1 MNRTQIHPVLASNL
15 GYDLDAMN
23 DSEKVTLVRRR
34 VVYEELVMS
43 KNEFEKMNQRNFR
56 TDIDD
61 DDDFCLNELKMTDI
75 QFPDF
80 TDEETKYIA
89 FPGDVTSFTDDAIG
103 FLFEEQQWT
112 DAYES
117 VRLAD

>member
-1 MNRTQIHPVLASNL
+1 MNRTQIHPALTSNL

-43 KNEFEKMNQRNFR
+43 KNEFEKMNQRNLH
-56 TDIDD
+56 IDD
-61 DDDFCLNELKMTDI
+61 GFYLSELKMTDI

>member
-1 MNRTQIHPVLASNL
+1 
-15 GYDLDAMN
+15 
-23 DSEKVTLVRRR
+23 
-34 VVYEELVMS
+34 
-43 KNEFEKMNQRNFR
+43 
-56 TDIDD
+56 
-61 DDDFCLNELKMTDI
+61 MTDI

-80 TDEETKYIA
+80 TDEQTNYIA

>member
-1 MNRTQIHPVLASNL
+1 MNPTQIPSEIAMNL

-43 KNEFEKMNQRNFR
+43 KDEFDAMNEK
-56 TDIDD
+56 
-61 DDDFCLNELKMTDI
+61 LSS
-75 QFPDF
+75 
-80 TDEETKYIA
+80 DEEEFNLYELEMKDIWFTELTDDSTEYVA

-103 FLFEEQQWT
+103 FLFENKTWT
-112 DAYES
+112 DGYEP
-117 VRLAD
+117 VRVASD